1 MASLTDQLKP
11 VTSRWQHR
19 SIACIVHGQQDGFL
33 PAAVPRQ
40 LLALVTLHLDPR
52 PGLSASPCEIK

>member
-40 LLALVTLHLDPR
+40 LLALVTLDRVFQLA
-52 PGLSASPCEIK
+52 LVKSNE